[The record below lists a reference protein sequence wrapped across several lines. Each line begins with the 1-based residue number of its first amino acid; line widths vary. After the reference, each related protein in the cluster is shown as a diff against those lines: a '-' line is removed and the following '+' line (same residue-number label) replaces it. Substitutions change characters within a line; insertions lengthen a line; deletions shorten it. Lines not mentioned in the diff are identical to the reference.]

1 MSNITKDRRVYL
13 GMPGYGRATAEASM
27 GFWRACAD
35 MSQVNNYYRAGSLLA
50 SNFNQLWCWALND
63 AREGKRVDY
72 FAMLHDDIGPMQVGN
87 GEHWLDILIDE
98 LEANNLDVLGVAVP
112 IKDQRGIT
120 SMAVGR
126 GEEGDDG
133 WLPHCRLSMHDVY
146 QLPQT
151 FTSDDIGRPIWLNTG
166 CWVCKFNPAWA
177 EMVHFEIRDR
187 IVFNTATNR
196 YQAQTI
202 PEDWHFSQQ
211 LHEIGTGPSAH
222 LPKLRIGCTT
232 KVKLRHKGDIDFH
245 NMSAWG
251 TCHID
256 PETSISP
263 VPGAFPGEIPGWL
276 TEVEAKRLEEL
287 ARGKRVL
294 EIGSYC
300 GLSTVVMGRVAA
312 HVTAVDYFDG
322 RGTPHPANTKPT
334 FDNSISRYG
343 LQGKV
348 EAVHPDAELPLPKY
362 DLVFIDG
369 DHDYESVRI
378 DIGKAKNVL
387 AEGGL
392 IAFHDFDHPS
402 HRGVREA
409 VEELLLAYGGEIISV
424 QDSLA
429 VVNPSAAI
437 PLEV

>member
-1 MSNITKDRRVYL
+1 
-13 GMPGYGRATAEASM
+13 M

-35 MSQVNNYYRAGSLLA
+35 MSHVNNYYRAGSLLA

-63 AREGKRVDY
+63 AHQGKRVDY
-72 FAMLHDDIGPMQVGN
+72 FAMLHDDIGPMQCGPT
-87 GEHWLDILIDE
+87 EYWLDILIDE
-98 LEANNLDVLGVAVP
+98 LEENNLDVLGVAVP

-126 GEEGDDG
+126 GSEDDDG

-151 FTSDDIGRPIWLNTG
+151 FTSEDLGRPIWLNTG
-166 CWVCKFNPAWA
+166 CWVCKFNPDWA

-187 IVFNTATNR
+187 IVWNESVKR

-245 NMSAWG
+245 NMHAWG
-251 TCHID
+251 TCKID

-263 VPGAFPGEIPGWL
+263 VPNAFPAEIPGWL
-276 TEVEAKRLEEL
+276 LETEAKKLEEL

-300 GLSTVVMGRVAA
+300 GLSTVVMGRVAES
-312 HVTAVDYFDG
+312 VTAVDYFDG
-322 RGTPHPANTKPT
+322 RGTPHPQNTRPA
-334 FDNSISRYG
+334 FDDAIRRHG
-343 LQGKV
+343 LTDKV
-348 EAVHPDAELPLPKY
+348 TAVHPDGAMPLPKY
-362 DLVFIDG
+362 DFAFIDG
-369 DHDYESVRI
+369 AHDYESVRL
-378 DIGKAKNVL
+378 DIGKARKVL
-387 AEGGL
+387 KPDGL

-402 HRGVREA
+402 HCGVREA
-409 VEELLLAYGGEIISV
+409 VEELLLASGGEIIFV

-429 VVNPSAAI
+429 VVKPPAAI